1 MPLNVYLEL
10 KSFAIENVIKYFC
23 YCCATI
29 YETFLFVFTI
39 ISDYKDGDVEG
50 NTYTC
55 DDDFDKV
62 MTVTF
67 KIWFYEW
74 HNKEKRRGRFANY

>member
-55 DDDFDKV
+55 DDV
-62 MTVTF
+62 M
-67 KIWFYEW
+67 ILI
-74 HNKEKRRGRFANY
+74 R